1 MFSFW
6 SSLVAGEGALRGCGP
21 DGHAPSVTPVFA
33 VLSSPRG
40 PAWTCEPV
48 CSVWERA
55 VAPLLLIAKGKHLP
69 PLLPEAPHRGS
80 IGENLLPQAFSKS
93 PQRRAREREYPGRSL
108 TVCMMTLEPS
118 FLKTCSDV
126 VAMQVPTSVLREE
139 VMSSYSPNQPH
150 RFGCLGLIDDETE
163 VQRGKQQNERH
174 KVSLRAEMR
183 AQVL

>member
-1 MFSFW
+1 M
-6 SSLVAGEGALRGCGP
+6 AGEGALLGCGP

-40 PAWTCEPV
+40 PAWTCEPL
-48 CSVWERA
+48 CCIWERA
-55 VAPLLLIAKGKHLP
+55 GTPLLLIAKGKHLRS
-69 PLLPEAPHRGS
+69 LLLEAPYRDS
-80 IGENLLPQAFSKS
+80 RGENLLPRAFSKS
-93 PQRRAREREYPGRSL
+93 PQRRARERECPGRSL
-108 TVCMMTLEPS
+108 TVYMTTLEPS

-139 VMSSYSPNQPH
+139 VMSSYSPNQPR

>member
-1 MFSFW
+1 M
-6 SSLVAGEGALRGCGP
+6 AGEGALLGCGP

-40 PAWTCEPV
+40 PAWTCEPL
-48 CSVWERA
+48 CCIWERA
-55 VAPLLLIAKGKHLP
+55 GTPLLLIAKGKHLRS
-69 PLLPEAPHRGS
+69 LLLEAPYRDS
-80 IGENLLPQAFSKS
+80 RGENLLPQAFSKS
-93 PQRRAREREYPGRSL
+93 PQRRARERECPGRSL
-108 TVCMMTLEPS
+108 TVYMTTLEPS

-139 VMSSYSPNQPH
+139 VMSSYSPNQPR